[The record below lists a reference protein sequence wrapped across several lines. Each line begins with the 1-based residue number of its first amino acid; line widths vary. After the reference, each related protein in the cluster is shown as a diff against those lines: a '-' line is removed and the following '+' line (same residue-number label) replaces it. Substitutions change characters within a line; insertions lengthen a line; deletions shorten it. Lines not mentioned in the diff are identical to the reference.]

1 MYDKFEAINNRKWVS
16 KKVICQVPQGNILKT
31 LLISPDMSK
40 VAYILEKRL
49 GLFKRKFC
57 IVIDGK
63 EGKQYDAIGQITFSP
78 DSKHTAYRAI
88 NGKRQLLILD
98 DEEVIEYSGIGSPI
112 FSPDGK
118 HLAYCAE
125 DGDKWFVIIDG
136 KEGKRYSG
144 GDYRIVFSP
153 DSKHFAYGAVLDD
166 KKIIVFD
173 GMESGVYDGIDA
185 GSLTFS
191 PDGQRF
197 AFAVREKNKWLWII
211 DGQKCKMHDELSH
224 LAFSP
229 DSAHYA
235 YMAADEQLGY
245 GYRGFITV
253 DGEEGYHYDR
263 VGAMKPVFSPDSK
276 HVAYVAI
283 IKPYSENRIDG
294 AYAGTSSSA
303 FLVVD
308 KKEGILWS
316 GIDNIIFAPDNI
328 HVFHSIGGG
337 HYWYLKCFDPEYPD
351 SNVESTSYAYISPL
365 NFSPDGKRILFVAK
379 DESGRMSV
387 IVVDGTKSNPKYSH
401 EYDAKYAFNQINGEA
416 YDDIV
421 PIQGKYYIHFSE
433 QNKFEYI
440 AYSKKDKAL
449 YLISDILK

>member
-1 MYDKFEAINNRKWVS
+1 MYDKFEAINDRKWVS
-16 KKVICQVPQGNILKT
+16 KKVICQVPQVNILKT
-31 LLISPDMSK
+31 LQISPDMSR

-49 GLFKRKFC
+49 GLFKSKFC
-57 IVIDGK
+57 IVIDGN
-63 EGKQYDAIGQITFSP
+63 EGKQYDAIDQITFSP
-78 DSKHTAYRAI
+78 DSKHIAYRAI

-98 DEEVIEYSGIGSPI
+98 EKEIIEYSGIGSPI

-118 HLAYCAE
+118 HLAYAAM
-125 DGDKWFVIIDG
+125 DGDKWFVITDG
-136 KEGKRYSG
+136 NEGKRYSG
-144 GDYRIVFSP
+144 GDFRLTFSP
-153 DSKHFAYGAVLDD
+153 DSKHLAYRAEDD
-166 KKIIVFD
+166 EKRIIVFD
-173 GMESGVYDGIDA
+173 GMEIGIYDGI
-185 GSLTFS
+185 GEELLTFS

-197 AFAVREKNKWLWII
+197 AFAVREKNKWFWII
-211 DGQKCKMHDELSH
+211 DGQRCKMHYGLLSN

-229 DSAHYA
+229 DSDHYA
-235 YMAADEQLGY
+235 YLASNDGQFD
-245 GYRGFITV
+245 FITV

-263 VGAMKPVFSPDSK
+263 IEGMKPVFSPDSK
-276 HVAYVAI
+276 HVAYVAF

-294 AYAGTSSSA
+294 KSPSEFSA

-308 KKEGILWS
+308 KKEGILWKR
-316 GIDNIIFAPDNI
+316 IDSVIFTPDST
-328 HVFHSIGGG
+328 HVFYSIEYG
-337 HYWYLKCFDPEYPD
+337 HLMCFDPEYPD

-365 NFSPDGKRILFVAK
+365 NFSPDGKRILFVAE
-379 DESGRMSV
+379 DDSGGMSV
-387 IVVDGTKSNPKYSH
+387 IVVDGIKNNPKYSH

-449 YLISDILK
+449 YLISEILE